1 MVSFLLAARRPLG
14 ASLAASFA
22 CSSLLK
28 CRRQNHEKN
37 CTIPWEIVQLL
48 FVILPAG

>member
-48 FVILPAG
+48 FVILSAG

>member
-1 MVSFLLAARRPLG
+1 MVSFLLVARRPL
-14 ASLAASFA
+14 SLAASFA